1 MRNIVSQ
8 KGDEVFRGNS
18 QPQFKVFNLN
28 FWCIGYAL
36 LFKDEKSK
44 QKTFVLLMEHL
55 CATAKRRHPCRPSR
69 DRIFVVIYVLIL
81 GRLSF

>member
-18 QPQFKVFNLN
+18 LPHFKVFNLN

-36 LFKDEKSK
+36 LFKDDERRCFVRQKS
-44 QKTFVLLMEHL
+44 FVLLIEHP
-55 CATAKRRHPCRPSR
+55 CATQKRQHPYRPSR
-69 DRIFVVIYVLIL
+69 IEYLL
-81 GRLSF
+81 